1 MADHV
6 APAPPSPQPS
16 PVRSSHSPNRSPTH
30 SPKRSPTHSP
40 KRSPTKE
47 TQAPPGG
54 PPKGFWDEWQH
65 RIGTASLALS
75 LLMQL
80 SYVAFP
86 AYNFALAIWA
96 TVHPFSHHK
105 HNSRG
110 TVLYVSVLC
119 LSCATDI
126 VWSVLWIS
134 GQAFQN
140 LICQPNSIG
149 ILHCDGL
156 GSFPGCGTNRF
167 AAVMFF
173 ANIVLKA
180 ITAVCVWKV
189 VTVETPTLEALEQP
203 RHALPAGAHVVDAP
217 SEPK

>member
-1 MADHV
+1 MGDHV
-6 APAPPSPQPS
+6 APQPS
-16 PVRSSHSPNRSPTH
+16 PTREP
-30 SPKRSPTHSP
+30 SPKRSGHSP
-40 KRSPTKE
+40 TRGLATKE
-47 TQAPPGG
+47 RAVAPKKEA
-54 PPKGFWDEWQH
+54 KGFWDQWQH

-105 HNSRG
+105 HNARS
-110 TVLYVSVLC
+110 TVLFVSAVA
-119 LSCATDI
+119 LSCITDI
-126 VWSVLWIS
+126 VWSCLWIS
-134 GQAFQN
+134 GSAFYN
-140 LICQPNSIG
+140 MLCQPSTIG
-149 ILHCDGL
+149 ILQCNGL
-156 GSFPGCGTNRF
+156 SSYPGCGTNRF

-189 VTVETPTLEALEQP
+189 LLLTTLGKL
-203 RHALPAGAHVVDAP
+203 
-217 SEPK
+217 

>member
-16 PVRSSHSPNRSPTH
+16 PVRSSHSPKRLAH
-30 SPKRSPTHSP
+30 SPKRSPNEEGHD
-40 KRSPTKE
+40 
-47 TQAPPGG
+47 APPEWS
-54 PPKGFWDEWQH
+54 PPPRQSAWDEWQH

-105 HNSRG
+105 HNARG
-110 TVLYVSVLC
+110 TVLYVSVLG
-119 LSCATDI
+119 LSCVTDI

-134 GQAFQN
+134 GQAFAN

-156 GSFPGCGTNRF
+156 GSYPGCGTNRF

-180 ITAVCVWKV
+180 ITAVCVWKA
-189 VTVETPTLEALEQP
+189 VTIEAPALAPLEPP
-203 RHALPAGAHVVDAP
+203 RHALPPGAHIVDAP